1 MNMATSKKYNKT
13 LVACFI
19 GYIIQAIVNIFIP
32 LLFIRFRKEF
42 SLSLS
47 QISLMISA
55 NFAIQLC
62 IDAAAAFFVDRIG
75 YRASAI
81 IAMACSFFGLF
92 SLSFLPDIIPYHFA
106 GFMICTVFY
115 AVGGGLIEVIISP
128 IIESCP
134 TPNKQTAMSLL
145 HSFYCWGSAGII
157 ALSTLFFGVVG
168 IEHWRIATI
177 LWSIV
182 PLADGILFLTVPLCK
197 IVNDDEEKI
206 PIKKMFSSGIFW
218 LFLVLM
224 ACAGASE
231 LAVTQWAS
239 VYAEKTL
246 GIPKAVGDIAGPM
259 FFALCAALV
268 RTLYG
273 KYGER
278 ANLYKLLTLSGFLCI
293 VSYLLLGFTKVSA
306 IGLLACGLCGLSTSL
321 MWPGTLSIAS
331 KHLRRCGTAMF
342 AFLALAGD
350 LGCSL
355 GPSIVGFVSERT
367 GENIRLGFLAAT
379 VLPVILFIASLFLA
393 RINESLEQ

>member
-1 MNMATSKKYNKT
+1 MNISTSKKYNKT
-13 LVACFI
+13 LVACFV

-32 LLFIRFRKEF
+32 LLFIRFREEF

-62 IDAAAAFFVDRIG
+62 IDAAAAVFVDRIG
-75 YRASAI
+75 YRASAM
-81 IAMACSFFGLF
+81 IAMVCSFLGLF
-92 SLSFLPDIIPYHFA
+92 SLSFLPDLVPCHFA
-106 GFMICTVFY
+106 GFMICTVLY

-145 HSFYCWGSAGII
+145 HSFYCWGSVAII
-157 ALSTLFFGVVG
+157 ALSTVFFEFVG
-168 IEHWRIATI
+168 IEHWRVATV

-182 PLADGILFLTVPLCK
+182 PFLDGILFLTVPLCN
-197 IVNDDEEKI
+197 IVGDDEEKI
-206 PIKKMFSSGIFW
+206 PIKQMFSSGLFW

-224 ACAGASE
+224 ACSGSSE

-259 FFALCAALV
+259 FFALCAAIV

-278 ANLYKLLTLSGFLCI
+278 ANLYKLLTLSGLLCI
-293 VSYLLLGFTKVSA
+293 GSYLLLGLTKIPA
-306 IGLLACGLCGLSTSL
+306 IGLLACGLCGVSTSL

-350 LGCSL
+350 LGCTV
-355 GPSIVGFVSERT
+355 GPAIVGFVSERT
-367 GENIRLGFLAAT
+367 GENIRLGFLSAT
-379 VLPVILFIASLFLA
+379 VIPVVLFVSYFALQ
-393 RINESLEQ
+393 RKNDVKKD